1 MSVSFFRRHSPAD
14 PDALHSAIERAR
26 LELKLALDGGDA
38 IRALDTAGSLAGM
51 LTAARSEEE
60 AYDLAR
66 EYLDAARRRPH
77 SIESGWLLHTL
88 ATAAQ
93 YTGRRAEANALFSEA
108 LELCRQHGWQELE
121 HFVLHHW
128 GRSLVE
134 EGEFDRAES
143 AFRAALAIRQ
153 ALGESRAA
161 STTAALD
168 DLDRMRNGQ

>member
-1 MSVSFFRRHSPAD
+1 MHLPFRRHSPAD
-14 PDALHSAIERAR
+14 PDALQSEIARAR

-38 IRALDTAGSLAGM
+38 IRALDAAGTLAGM

-66 EYLDAARRRPH
+66 EYLDFARRQRDC
-77 SIESGWLLHTL
+77 IESGWLLHSL

-93 YTGRRAEANALFSEA
+93 YTGRRAEANSLFSEA
-108 LELCRQHGWQELE
+108 LALCRQHGWQELE

-143 AFRAALAIRQ
+143 AFREALAIRQ
-153 ALGESRAA
+153 ARGDARAA
-161 STTAALD
+161 STAAALG
-168 DLDRMRNGQ
+168 DLDRLRNGQ